1 MLARTV
7 AAGIEHVL
15 ASAPW
20 AREALAPYGG
30 RRLRLRSGLVD
41 VALLVTAHG
50 GVAAADTDGPI
61 DLDVSMPVGA
71 ALRLATGD
79 ESAYAE
85 ARVDGDAEFAVVV
98 RRLATELRWDFE
110 EDLSRVFG
118 DIVAHRAATALRA
131 TAAAGRDAADRAT
144 RAVTEYVTEEGR
156 VTPPRAEIEAW
167 MSDVDTTRDDVERLL
182 RRVER
187 LERDRG

>member
-15 ASAPW
+15 ATAPW

-30 RRLRLRSGLVD
+30 RRLRLRAGIVD

-50 GVAAADTDGPI
+50 GVAAADADGYV

-71 ALRLATGD
+71 ALRLAAGD

-98 RRLATELRWDFE
+98 RSLATELRWDFE

-118 DIVAHRAATALRA
+118 DIVAHRAASALRA
-131 TAAAGRDAADRAT
+131 TASAGRDAADRAT

-156 VTPPRAEIEAW
+156 VTPPRAEIDAW

>member
-50 GVAAADTDGPI
+50 GIAAADTDGPI

-118 DIVAHRAATALRA
+118 DIVAHRAANALRA
-131 TAAAGRDAADRAT
+131 TAAAGRDTADRAT

-156 VTPPRAEIEAW
+156 ITPPRAEIEAW
-167 MSDVDTTRDDVERLL
+167 MGDVDTVRDDVERLM

>member
-15 ASAPW
+15 ATAPW

-30 RRLRLRSGLVD
+30 RRLRLRAGLVD

-50 GVAAADTDGPI
+50 GVAAGDADGPV

-71 ALRLATGD
+71 ALRLAAGD

-118 DIVAHRAATALRA
+118 DIVAHRGATALRA
-131 TAAAGRDAADRAT
+131 SAAAGHDAADRVT

-182 RRVER
+182 RRIER

>member
-15 ASAPW
+15 ATAPW

-30 RRLRLRSGLVD
+30 RRLRLRAGLVD

-50 GVAAADTDGPI
+50 GVAAADADGPI

-71 ALRLATGD
+71 ALRLAAGD

-118 DIVAHRAATALRA
+118 DIVAHRAASALRA
-131 TAAAGRDAADRAT
+131 TASAGRDAADRAT

-156 VTPPRAEIEAW
+156 VTPPRAEIDAW
-167 MSDVDTTRDDVERLL
+167 MSDVDVTRDDVERLL

>member
-15 ASAPW
+15 ATAPW

-30 RRLRLRSGLVD
+30 RRLRLRAGIVD

-50 GVAAADTDGPI
+50 GVAAADADGSV

-71 ALRLATGD
+71 ALRLAAGD

-118 DIVAHRAATALRA
+118 DIVAHRAASALRA
-131 TAAAGRDAADRAT
+131 TASAGRDAADRAT

-156 VTPPRAEIEAW
+156 VTPPRAEIDAW